1 MHSLLFGPPA
11 LFDYPFL
18 LGGSLIFFYYFT
30 VGIVWENEQV
40 LIIHALEFTNS
51 RSLLMDLKII
61 SRKITG
67 TTNSGFQLFNDQIF
81 SPYSASQL
89 NWVYKK
95 YLAVKT
101 TETAG
106 EGIWSFWSNC
116 THIVKT
122 EFTSF
127 AWELN
132 NQYCRY
138 KSTCIV
144 SNIQQSRTSSGCVE
158 SLRLTQLQENARK
171 TTPRK

>member
-11 LFDYPFL
+11 LFDYLFL

-61 SRKITG
+61 SRETTG
-67 TTNSGFQLFNDQIF
+67 KTNAWFQLFNDQIF

-89 NWVYKK
+89 NWVYEK
-95 YLAVKT
+95 YSAVKT

-132 NQYCRY
+132 NRHCRY
-138 KSTCIV
+138 KSTCTV
-144 SNIQQSRTSSGCVE
+144 SNIQQSRKSSGCVE
-158 SLRLTQLQENARK
+158 SLRLTQLQKKFRNIRNK
-171 TTPRK
+171 